1 MQERLQKLLSQAG
14 MASRR
19 QAETMIT
26 AGRVAVNGATVTEL
40 GTKAD
45 PDQDMIVVDGR
56 PLIVSSTKRY
66 ILLHKPSGY
75 MTTLKDP
82 EGRPLVI
89 DLLKGIGE
97 RVYPVGRLDYNSEG
111 LLLLTSDG
119 NWANRLA
126 HPRYEIDKEYHV
138 RVQGVVSPAQIAR
151 LAAGV
156 TLEDGRTA
164 PASVALLK
172 ESEHNSWISVT
183 IHEGRYRQVRR
194 MCEAVG
200 LSVVRLRRNRYGFLN
215 LAGLNPGEF
224 RELTSEEAKRLA
236 EDPRATAPL
245 PRQPRQEA
253 KATHH
258 VANPSHL
265 PGARDATKP
274 GRSSTKTS
282 ESRKPGRFVIKP
294 SEPRNPGR
302 SASKPSEPRNL
313 GRSVTKPSEP
323 RKPGDQHIRRKG

>member
-1 MQERLQKLLSQAG
+1 MLERLQKIISQAG
-14 MASRR
+14 IASRR
-19 QAETMIT
+19 QAEAIIT
-26 AGRVAVNGATVTEL
+26 AGRVAVNGTIVTEL

-56 PLIVSSTKRY
+56 PLTITATKRY
-66 ILLHKPSGY
+66 ILLYKPAGY

-89 DLLKGIGE
+89 DLLKGVGE

-119 NWANRLA
+119 DWANRLA

-138 RVQGVVSPAQIAR
+138 RVQGEVKPDQIAR
-151 LAAGV
+151 LSAGV

-164 PASVALLK
+164 PAIVSLLK
-172 ESEHNSWISVT
+172 ESDQNSWISVT

-215 LAGLNPGEF
+215 LAGLKPGEF
-224 RELTSEEAKRLA
+224 RELTAEEAKRLA
-236 EDPRATAPL
+236 VDPRATAPMAKPARPEIKREARPA
-245 PRQPRQEA
+245 PRGERSDV
-253 KATHH
+253 K
-258 VANPSHL
+258 
-265 PGARDATKP
+265 KP
-274 GRSSTKTS
+274 GHPAAARPSD
-282 ESRKPGRFVIKP
+282 SRK
-294 SEPRNPGR
+294 S
-302 SASKPSEPRNL
+302 
-313 GRSVTKPSEP
+313 
-323 RKPGDQHIRRKG
+323 GDRHIRRKV

>member
-1 MQERLQKLLSQAG
+1 MISRLQKILSQAG
-14 MASRR
+14 IASRR

-26 AGRVAVNGATVTEL
+26 AGRVAVNGVVVTEL

-56 PLIVSSTKRY
+56 PLTVTAAKRY
-66 ILLHKPSGY
+66 ILLYKPSGY

-89 DLLKGIGE
+89 DLLKGVGE

-119 NWANRLA
+119 DWANRLA

-138 RVQGVVSPAQIAR
+138 RVQGQVMPDQVAR
-151 LAAGV
+151 LSAGV

-164 PASVALLK
+164 PATVMVLK
-172 ESEHNSWISVT
+172 ESEHNTWISVT

-224 RELTSEEAKRLA
+224 RELTAEEAKRLA
-236 EDPRATAPL
+236 EDPRATASSVK
-245 PRQPRQEA
+245 QSDHEA
-253 KATHH
+253 K
-258 VANPSHL
+258 PSKPFHSK
-265 PGARDATKP
+265 DAKDVKKTGHP
-274 GRSSTKTS
+274 AARSSDT
-282 ESRKPGRFVIKP
+282 
-294 SEPRNPGR
+294 
-302 SASKPSEPRNL
+302 
-313 GRSVTKPSEP
+313 
-323 RKPGDQHIRRKG
+323 RKPGDRHIRRKV

>member
-1 MQERLQKLLSQAG
+1 MRERLQKLLSQAG
-14 MASRR
+14 IASRR

-26 AGRVAVNGATVTEL
+26 AGRVAVNGEVVTEL

-45 PDQDMIVVDGR
+45 PDHDMIVVDGR
-56 PLIVSSTKRY
+56 PLTVTAGKRY
-66 ILLHKPSGY
+66 ILLYKPSGY

-111 LLLLTSDG
+111 LLLLTNDG
-119 NWANRLA
+119 EWANRLA

-138 RVQGVVSPAQIAR
+138 RVQGQVMPEQVAR
-151 LAAGV
+151 LSAGV

-164 PASVALLK
+164 PATVAVLK
-172 ESEHNSWISVT
+172 ESEQNTWISVT

-224 RELTSEEAKRLA
+224 RELTAEEARRLA
-236 EDPRATAPL
+236 EDPRAAAPQAKPVKHFHREDAKDTKKTGYTA
-245 PRQPRQEA
+245 
-253 KATHH
+253 
-258 VANPSHL
+258 
-265 PGARDATKP
+265 AR
-274 GRSSTKTS
+274 ST
-282 ESRKPGRFVIKP
+282 EM
-294 SEPRNPGR
+294 
-302 SASKPSEPRNL
+302 
-313 GRSVTKPSEP
+313 
-323 RKPGDQHIRRKG
+323 RKPGDRHIRRKI

>member
-1 MQERLQKLLSQAG
+1 MRERLQKLLSQAG
-14 MASRR
+14 IASRR

-26 AGRVAVNGATVTEL
+26 AGRVAVNGEVVTEL

-45 PDQDMIVVDGR
+45 PDHDMIVVDGR
-56 PLIVSSTKRY
+56 PLTVTAGKRY
-66 ILLHKPSGY
+66 ILLYKPSGY

-111 LLLLTSDG
+111 LLLLTNDG
-119 NWANRLA
+119 EWANRLA

-138 RVQGVVSPAQIAR
+138 RVQGQVMPEQVAR
-151 LAAGV
+151 LSAGV

-164 PASVALLK
+164 PATVAVLK
-172 ESEHNSWISVT
+172 ESEQNTWISVT

-215 LAGLNPGEF
+215 LEGLNPGEF
-224 RELTSEEAKRLA
+224 RELTAEEAQRLA
-236 EDPRATAPL
+236 EDPRAVAPQAKPVKPLYREDAKDAKKTGYTA
-245 PRQPRQEA
+245 
-253 KATHH
+253 
-258 VANPSHL
+258 
-265 PGARDATKP
+265 D
-274 GRSSTKTS
+274 RST
-282 ESRKPGRFVIKP
+282 EM
-294 SEPRNPGR
+294 
-302 SASKPSEPRNL
+302 
-313 GRSVTKPSEP
+313 
-323 RKPGDQHIRRKG
+323 RKPGDRHIRRKI

>member
-1 MQERLQKLLSQAG
+1 MLERLQKLLSQAG
-14 MASRR
+14 IASRR
-19 QAETMIT
+19 QAESIIT
-26 AGRVAVNGATVTEL
+26 AGRVAVNGVVVTEL

-56 PLIVSSTKRY
+56 PLIVTAVKRY
-66 ILLHKPSGY
+66 ILLYKPSGY

-82 EGRPLVI
+82 GGRPLVI
-89 DLLKGIGE
+89 DLLKGINE

-119 NWANRLA
+119 DWANRLA

-138 RVQGVVSPAQIAR
+138 RVQGQVTPEQIAR

-164 PASVALLK
+164 PALVALLK

-183 IHEGRYRQVRR
+183 IHEGRHRQVRR

-224 RELTSEEAKRLA
+224 RELTAEEAKRLA
-236 EDPRATAPL
+236 EDPRATAP
-245 PRQPRQEA
+245 QPRPPKPEA
-253 KATHH
+253 KSAQRGTK
-258 VANPSHL
+258 P
-265 PGARDATKP
+265 PQRTGARDAK
-274 GRSSTKTS
+274 KTGHS
-282 ESRKPGRFVIKP
+282 PASP
-294 SEPRNPGR
+294 SG
-302 SASKPSEPRNL
+302 
-313 GRSVTKPSEP
+313 P
-323 RKPGDQHIRRKG
+323 RKPGDRHIGKKG

>member
-1 MQERLQKLLSQAG
+1 MELAMISRLQKILSQAG
-14 MASRR
+14 IASRR

-26 AGRVAVNGATVTEL
+26 AGRVAVNGVVVTEL

-45 PDQDMIVVDGR
+45 PDQDKIVVDGR
-56 PLIVSSTKRY
+56 PLTVTAAKRY
-66 ILLHKPSGY
+66 ILLYKPSGY

-89 DLLKGIGE
+89 DLLKGVGE

-119 NWANRLA
+119 DWANRLA

-138 RVQGVVSPAQIAR
+138 RVQGQVIPDQVAR
-151 LAAGV
+151 LSAGV

-164 PASVALLK
+164 PATVTVLK
-172 ESEHNSWISVT
+172 QSEHNTWISVT

-224 RELTSEEAKRLA
+224 RELTAEEAKRLA
-236 EDPRATAPL
+236 EDPRATAPSMNL
-245 PRQPRQEA
+245 PVHEA
-253 KATHH
+253 KPS
-258 VANPSHL
+258 NPFHRKDAKDAKKTGH
-265 PGARDATKP
+265 PAAR
-274 GRSSTKTS
+274 
-282 ESRKPGRFVIKP
+282 P
-294 SEPRNPGR
+294 SD
-302 SASKPSEPRNL
+302 
-313 GRSVTKPSEP
+313 T
-323 RKPGDQHIRRKG
+323 RKPGDRHIRRKV

>member
-14 MASRR
+14 IASRR
-19 QAETMIT
+19 QAEAMIT
-26 AGRVAVNGATVTEL
+26 AGRVAVNGAVVTEL
-40 GTKAD
+40 GTRAD
-45 PDQDMIVVDGR
+45 PDHDMIVVDGR
-56 PLIVSSTKRY
+56 PLTVTAVKRY
-66 ILLHKPSGY
+66 ILLYKPSGY

-111 LLLLTSDG
+111 LLLLTNDG
-119 NWANRLA
+119 DWANRLA

-138 RVQGVVSPAQIAR
+138 RVQGQVTPEQVGR
-151 LAAGV
+151 LGAGV

-164 PASVALLK
+164 PATVAVLK
-172 ESEHNSWISVT
+172 ESEQNTWISVT

-224 RELTSEEAKRLA
+224 RELTAEEAKRLA

-245 PRQPRQEA
+245 PKQQKSGAKPFYRNEA
-253 KATHH
+253 KDAKKTGHP
-258 VANPSHL
+258 A
-265 PGARDATKP
+265 ART
-274 GRSSTKTS
+274 
-282 ESRKPGRFVIKP
+282 
-294 SEPRNPGR
+294 
-302 SASKPSEPRNL
+302 
-313 GRSVTKPSEP
+313 SEP
-323 RKPGDQHIRRKG
+323 RKPGDRHIRRKV

>member
-14 MASRR
+14 IASRR

-26 AGRVAVNGATVTEL
+26 AGRVAVNGTVVTEL
-40 GTKAD
+40 GSKAD

-56 PLIVSSTKRY
+56 PLMVTAVKRY
-66 ILLHKPSGY
+66 ILLYKPSGY

-119 NWANRLA
+119 DWANRLA

-138 RVQGVVSPAQIAR
+138 RVQGKVTPEQVAR
-151 LAAGV
+151 LTGGV
-156 TLEDGRTA
+156 SLEDGRTA
-164 PASVALLK
+164 PALVSLLK

-224 RELTSEEAKRLA
+224 RELTAEEAKRLA
-236 EDPRATAPL
+236 DDPRATAPL
-245 PRQPRQEA
+245 PKQ
-253 KATHH
+253 
-258 VANPSHL
+258 
-265 PGARDATKP
+265 
-274 GRSSTKTS
+274 S
-282 ESRKPGRFVIKP
+282 ESPAKPAHR
-294 SEPRNPGR
+294 E
-302 SASKPSEPRNL
+302 SKPSHRN
-313 GRSVTKPSEP
+313 GPKDTQKTGHPAARPSEP
-323 RKPGDQHIRRKG
+323 RKPGDRHIRRKG

>member
-14 MASRR
+14 IASRR

-26 AGRVAVNGATVTEL
+26 AGRVAVNGVVVTEL

-45 PDQDMIVVDGR
+45 PDQDIIVVDGKS
-56 PLIVSSTKRY
+56 LTVTAAKRY
-66 ILLHKPSGY
+66 ILLYKPSGY
-75 MTTLKDP
+75 MTTLNDP

-89 DLLKGIGE
+89 DLLKGVGE

-119 NWANRLA
+119 DWANRLA

-138 RVQGVVSPAQIAR
+138 RVQGQVMPDQVAR
-151 LAAGV
+151 LSAGV

-164 PASVALLK
+164 PATVTVLK
-172 ESEHNSWISVT
+172 ESEHNTWISVT

-194 MCEAVG
+194 MCETVG

-215 LAGLNPGEF
+215 LAGLTPGEF
-224 RELTSEEAKRLA
+224 RELTAEEAKRLA

-245 PRQPRQEA
+245 PKLA
-253 KATHH
+253 KPESRPLMH
-258 VANPSHL
+258 
-265 PGARDATKP
+265 DTKP
-274 GRSSTKTS
+274 LHRTDAKDAKKTGHPAARTSDTRIPGGR
-282 ESRKPGRFVIKP
+282 
-294 SEPRNPGR
+294 
-302 SASKPSEPRNL
+302 
-313 GRSVTKPSEP
+313 
-323 RKPGDQHIRRKG
+323 HIRRKV